1 MPATVLEKPETTKAS
16 EQRHVYKPAV
26 ALYDS
31 DESYVVLFEL
41 PGADE
46 KALQV
51 RIEKNILTID
61 APLKLDLPTG
71 ARPRYSEMRLGDYR
85 RSLDLGQDIDE
96 DKIEATFK
104 SGLLKLTMPKSKT
117 ARTRKI
123 PIKTA

>member
-1 MPATVLEKPETTKAS
+1 MPAAVLEKPEVKKIG
-16 EQRHVYKPAV
+16 EEKRVYKPPV
-26 ALYDS
+26 AWYDI
-31 DESYVVLFEL
+31 DDAYVVLVEL

-46 KALQV
+46 KGLQV
-51 RIEKNILTID
+51 HIEKGILTID

-71 ARPRYSEMRLGDYR
+71 AKPRYSELRLGDYR
-85 RSLDLGQDIDE
+85 RSFDLAGEIDE

-117 ARTRKI
+117 ARARKI